1 MEEIKSNE
9 EKNKSKSDNSS
20 ENEENNEKHKDL
32 IDKNNINNTNNEE
45 QKTQKRMENKKFQ
58 NLNEEEINNN
68 DIIDNEEKLDNNN
81 DSKIEENDESGFEY
95 ENGNP
100 YQKNTE
106 EIDVNNKENK
116 DIKNDNK
123 YNNFQKSKSVNN
135 NIKIDNNLIP
145 EEKPIMK
152 SPQKNIQ
159 DKTYNGFMTQN
170 KNEIIP
176 KINKISI
183 NKQSIPFSSLSKEK
197 SSDYDSQ
204 YEKYKENPEDGDGQN
219 LDNEIKGK
227 DSIKASG
234 AQIAN
239 TIMGAGIL
247 SIPIIMR
254 YLGLILGIIFI
265 ISLAIIT
272 LYSVFILIRCHEIT
286 GKNGFSM
293 LGKITMGKFGS
304 ILIKITIIINNLGFC
319 IAYFRIFGEVF
330 QTIIQGWVSPS
341 SFWANNW
348 HNFIYIILCSFIMF
362 SFIFI
367 KNLSALKKVA
377 YMGVSAVLVFS
388 LGLTLLF
395 LHKGIHHYLDSNIS
409 WKFLKPNCSFSEAF
423 HVIPSVFLAFLF
435 QFNVFPI
442 YLSLKEKNLD
452 SMMKATKIG
461 VGYSLF
467 IFLIVGIIGFLL
479 YGLNMNET
487 LLNSLSED
495 MTKFRNISGFI
506 KFLIIIIS
514 VSFVTTCLTSFPILF
529 LSLRENFINSII
541 FCMKNLGKVKEEKNK
556 NYISE
561 KTLIIITVILYVIII
576 LMAILLPKLKV
587 IFSIVGATAGTFIAF
602 ILPNLFYI
610 RICKMSNK
618 NYNLFFPKFLFGL
631 GIFFLFISFIVSF
644 K

>member
-1 MEEIKSNE
+1 MSDGKTEG
-9 EKNKSKSDNSS
+9 EKENDEPSDII
-20 ENEENNEKHKDL
+20 EENNNKIGNNNDL
-32 IDKNNINNTNNEE
+32 IE
-45 QKTQKRMENKKFQ
+45 QEIKTQKNKDNKKFQ
-58 NLNEEEINNN
+58 NLNKEEISNNENIEDKDNIDDNINNTKTNENEFEYEDGIPYKKN
-68 DIIDNEEKLDNNN
+68 DIIINE
-81 DSKIEENDESGFEY
+81 
-95 ENGNP
+95 
-100 YQKNTE
+100 
-106 EIDVNNKENK
+106 
-116 DIKNDNK
+116 
-123 YNNFQKSKSVNN
+123 
-135 NIKIDNNLIP
+135 
-145 EEKPIMK
+145 
-152 SPQKNIQ
+152 
-159 DKTYNGFMTQN
+159 QN
-170 KNEIIP
+170 KNENPINENKNNKYIKSKTDINPQSLNNINPKSNINKDKHINNQTQNGFIQHDMKNIIP
-176 KINKISI
+176 KINKISLSTQKKNPLTY
-183 NKQSIPFSSLSKEK
+183 NKSP
-197 SSDYDSQ
+197 DYDPQ
-204 YEKYKENPEDGDGQN
+204 YEKYKENPEDGDGHD
-219 LDNEIKGK
+219 LDQEMQGK

-254 YLGLILGIIFI
+254 YLGLFLGIIFI
-265 ISLAIIT
+265 ILLALCT
-272 LYSVFILIRCHEIT
+272 LFSVFILIRCHEIT
-286 GKNGFSM
+286 GKTGFSM

-304 ILIKITIIINNLGFC
+304 ILIKVIIIINNLGFC
-319 IAYFRIFGEVF
+319 IAYFRIFGEVV
-330 QTIIQGWVSPS
+330 QTVIQGFISPD

-348 HNFIYIILCSFIMF
+348 HNFIYIIFCSLIMF
-362 SFIFI
+362 YFIFI

-377 YMGVSAVLVFS
+377 YMGVSAVLLFS
-388 LGLTLLF
+388 FGLTLLF

-423 HVIPSVFLAFLF
+423 NAIPSVFLAFLF

-487 LLNSLSED
+487 LLECLSQD

-529 LSLRENFINSII
+529 LSLRENFINSMI
-541 FCMKNLGKVKEEKNK
+541 FCIKNMGHKNENN

-561 KTLIIITVILYVIII
+561 KGLNIITISLYVVIV
-576 LMAILLPKLKV
+576 LMAIILPKLKV
-587 IFSIVGATAGTFIAF
+587 IFSVVGATAGTFIAF

-610 RICKMSNK
+610 RICHMSQK
-618 NYNLFFPKFLFGL
+618 NYNLSLPKFFVGL

-644 K
+644 S

>member
-1 MEEIKSNE
+1 MSDGKTEG
-9 EKNKSKSDNSS
+9 EKENDEPSDII
-20 ENEENNEKHKDL
+20 EENNNKIGNNNDL
-32 IDKNNINNTNNEE
+32 IE
-45 QKTQKRMENKKFQ
+45 QEIKTQKNKDNKKFQ
-58 NLNEEEINNN
+58 NLNEEGISNNENIEDKDIIDDSINNTKTNENEFEYEDGIPYKKN
-68 DIIDNEEKLDNNN
+68 DIIINE
-81 DSKIEENDESGFEY
+81 
-95 ENGNP
+95 
-100 YQKNTE
+100 
-106 EIDVNNKENK
+106 
-116 DIKNDNK
+116 
-123 YNNFQKSKSVNN
+123 
-135 NIKIDNNLIP
+135 
-145 EEKPIMK
+145 
-152 SPQKNIQ
+152 
-159 DKTYNGFMTQN
+159 QN
-170 KNEIIP
+170 KNENPINENKNNKYIKSKTDINPQSLNNINPKSNINKDKHINNKTQNGFIQHDMKDIIP
-176 KINKISI
+176 KINKISLSTQKKNPLTY
-183 NKQSIPFSSLSKEK
+183 NKSP
-197 SSDYDSQ
+197 DYDPQ
-204 YEKYKENPEDGDGQN
+204 YEKYKENPEDGDGHD
-219 LDNEIKGK
+219 LDQEMQGK

-254 YLGLILGIIFI
+254 YLGLFLGIIFI
-265 ISLAIIT
+265 ILLALCT
-272 LYSVFILIRCHEIT
+272 LFSVFILIRCHEIT
-286 GKNGFSM
+286 GKTGFSM

-304 ILIKITIIINNLGFC
+304 ILIKVIIIINNMGFC
-319 IAYFRIFGEVF
+319 IAYFRIFGEVV
-330 QTIIQGWVSPS
+330 QTVIQGFISPD

-348 HNFIYIILCSFIMF
+348 HNFIYIIFCSLIMF
-362 SFIFI
+362 YFIFI

-377 YMGVSAVLVFS
+377 YMGVSAVLLFS
-388 LGLTLLF
+388 FGLTLLF

-423 HVIPSVFLAFLF
+423 NAIPSVFLAFLF

-487 LLNSLSED
+487 LLECLSQD

-529 LSLRENFINSII
+529 LSLRENFINSMI
-541 FCMKNLGKVKEEKNK
+541 FCIKNMGHKNENN

-561 KTLIIITVILYVIII
+561 KRLNIITISLYVVIV
-576 LMAILLPKLKV
+576 LMAIILPKLKV
-587 IFSIVGATAGTFIAF
+587 IFSVVGATAGTFIAF

-610 RICKMSNK
+610 RICHMSQK
-618 NYNLFFPKFLFGL
+618 NYNLSLPKFFVGL

-644 K
+644 S

>member
-1 MEEIKSNE
+1 MSDGKTEG
-9 EKNKSKSDNSS
+9 EKENDEPSDII
-20 ENEENNEKHKDL
+20 EENNNTIGNNNDL
-32 IDKNNINNTNNEE
+32 IE
-45 QKTQKRMENKKFQ
+45 QEIKTQKNKDNKKFQ
-58 NLNEEEINNN
+58 NLNEEGISNNENIEDKDIIDDSINNTKTNENEFEYEDGIPYKKN
-68 DIIDNEEKLDNNN
+68 DIIINE
-81 DSKIEENDESGFEY
+81 
-95 ENGNP
+95 
-100 YQKNTE
+100 
-106 EIDVNNKENK
+106 
-116 DIKNDNK
+116 
-123 YNNFQKSKSVNN
+123 
-135 NIKIDNNLIP
+135 
-145 EEKPIMK
+145 
-152 SPQKNIQ
+152 
-159 DKTYNGFMTQN
+159 QN
-170 KNEIIP
+170 KNENPINENKNNKYIKSKTDINPQSLNNINPKSNINKDKHINNQTQNGFIQHDMKDIIP
-176 KINKISI
+176 KINKISLSTQKKNPLTY
-183 NKQSIPFSSLSKEK
+183 NKSP
-197 SSDYDSQ
+197 DYDPQ
-204 YEKYKENPEDGDGQN
+204 YEKYKENPEDGDGHD
-219 LDNEIKGK
+219 LDQEMQGK

-254 YLGLILGIIFI
+254 YLGLFLGIIFI
-265 ISLAIIT
+265 ISLALCT
-272 LYSVFILIRCHEIT
+272 LFSVFILIRCHEIT
-286 GKNGFSM
+286 GKTGFSM

-304 ILIKITIIINNLGFC
+304 ILIKVIIIINNMGFC
-319 IAYFRIFGEVF
+319 IAYFRIFGEVV
-330 QTIIQGWVSPS
+330 QTVIQGFISPD

-348 HNFIYIILCSFIMF
+348 HNFIYIIFCSLIMF
-362 SFIFI
+362 YFIFI

-377 YMGVSAVLVFS
+377 YMGVSAVLLFS
-388 LGLTLLF
+388 FGLTLLF

-423 HVIPSVFLAFLF
+423 NAIPSVFLAFLF

-487 LLNSLSED
+487 LLECLSQD

-529 LSLRENFINSII
+529 LSLRENFINSMI
-541 FCMKNLGKVKEEKNK
+541 FCIKNMGHKNENN

-561 KTLIIITVILYVIII
+561 KGLNIITISLYVVIV
-576 LMAILLPKLKV
+576 LMAIILPKLKV
-587 IFSIVGATAGTFIAF
+587 IFSVVGATAGTFIAF

-610 RICKMSNK
+610 RICHMSQK
-618 NYNLFFPKFLFGL
+618 NYNLSLPKFFVGL

-644 K
+644 S

>member
-1 MEEIKSNE
+1 MSDGKTEG
-9 EKNKSKSDNSS
+9 EKENDEPSDII
-20 ENEENNEKHKDL
+20 EENNNKIGNNNDL
-32 IDKNNINNTNNEE
+32 IE
-45 QKTQKRMENKKFQ
+45 QEIKTQKNKDNKKFQ
-58 NLNEEEINNN
+58 NLNEEEISNNEN
-68 DIIDNEEKLDNNN
+68 IEDKDIIDYSINNTKTNENE
-81 DSKIEENDESGFEY
+81 FEY
-95 ENGNP
+95 ENGIP
-100 YQKNTE
+100 YK
-106 EIDVNNKENK
+106 
-116 DIKNDNK
+116 KNDIIIN
-123 YNNFQKSKSVNN
+123 
-135 NIKIDNNLIP
+135 
-145 EEKPIMK
+145 E
-152 SPQKNIQ
+152 
-159 DKTYNGFMTQN
+159 QN
-170 KNEIIP
+170 KNENPINENKNNKYIKSKTDINPQSSNYINPKSNINKDKHINNQTQNGFMQHDMKDIIP
-176 KINKISI
+176 KINKISLSTQKKNPLTY
-183 NKQSIPFSSLSKEK
+183 NKSP
-197 SSDYDSQ
+197 DYDPQ
-204 YEKYKENPEDGDGQN
+204 YEKYKENPEDGDGHD
-219 LDNEIKGK
+219 LDQEMQGK

-254 YLGLILGIIFI
+254 YLGLFLGIIFI
-265 ISLAIIT
+265 ISLALCT
-272 LYSVFILIRCHEIT
+272 LFSVFILIRCHEIT

-304 ILIKITIIINNLGFC
+304 ILIKVIIIINNLGFC
-319 IAYFRIFGEVF
+319 IAYFRIFGEVV
-330 QTIIQGWVSPS
+330 QTVIQGFISPD

-348 HNFIYIILCSFIMF
+348 HNFIYIIFCSLIMF
-362 SFIFI
+362 YFIFT

-377 YMGVSAVLVFS
+377 YMGVSAVLLFS
-388 LGLTLLF
+388 FGLTLLF

-423 HVIPSVFLAFLF
+423 NAIPSVFLAFLF

-487 LLNSLSED
+487 LLECLSQD

-541 FCMKNLGKVKEEKNK
+541 FCIKNMGHKNENN

-561 KTLIIITVILYVIII
+561 KGLNIITISLYVVIV
-576 LMAILLPKLKV
+576 LMAIILPKLKV
-587 IFSIVGATAGTFIAF
+587 IFSVVGATAGTFIAF

-610 RICKMSNK
+610 RICHMSQK
-618 NYNLFFPKFLFGL
+618 NYNLSLPKFFVGL

-644 K
+644 S

>member
-1 MEEIKSNE
+1 MSDGKTEG
-9 EKNKSKSDNSS
+9 EKENDEPSDII
-20 ENEENNEKHKDL
+20 EENNNTIGNNNDL
-32 IDKNNINNTNNEE
+32 IE
-45 QKTQKRMENKKFQ
+45 QEIKTQKNKDNKKFQ
-58 NLNEEEINNN
+58 NLNEEGISNN
-68 DIIDNEEKLDNNN
+68 
-81 DSKIEENDESGFEY
+81 EN
-95 ENGNP
+95 
-100 YQKNTE
+100 
-106 EIDVNNKENK
+106 IENK
-116 DIKNDNK
+116 DIIDDSINNTKTNENEFEYEDGIPYKKNDIIIN
-123 YNNFQKSKSVNN
+123 
-135 NIKIDNNLIP
+135 
-145 EEKPIMK
+145 E
-152 SPQKNIQ
+152 
-159 DKTYNGFMTQN
+159 QN
-170 KNEIIP
+170 KNENPINENKNNKYIKSKTDINPQSLNNINPKSNINKDKHINNKTQNGFIQHDMKNIIP
-176 KINKISI
+176 KINKISLSTQKKNPLTY
-183 NKQSIPFSSLSKEK
+183 NKSP
-197 SSDYDSQ
+197 DYDPQ
-204 YEKYKENPEDGDGQN
+204 YEKYKENPEDGDGHD
-219 LDNEIKGK
+219 LDQEMQGK

-254 YLGLILGIIFI
+254 YLGLFLGIIFI
-265 ISLAIIT
+265 ISLALCT
-272 LYSVFILIRCHEIT
+272 LFSVFILIRCHEIT

-304 ILIKITIIINNLGFC
+304 ILIKVIIIINNLGFC
-319 IAYFRIFGEVF
+319 IAYFRIFGEVV
-330 QTIIQGWVSPS
+330 QTVIQGFISPD

-348 HNFIYIILCSFIMF
+348 HNFIYIIFCSLIMF
-362 SFIFI
+362 YFIFI

-377 YMGVSAVLVFS
+377 YMGVSAVLLFS
-388 LGLTLLF
+388 FGLTLLF

-423 HVIPSVFLAFLF
+423 NAIPSVFLAFLF

-479 YGLNMNET
+479 YGLHMNET
-487 LLNSLSED
+487 LLECLSQD

-529 LSLRENFINSII
+529 LSLRENFINSMI
-541 FCMKNLGKVKEEKNK
+541 FCIKNMGHKNENN

-561 KTLIIITVILYVIII
+561 KGLNIITISLYVVIV
-576 LMAILLPKLKV
+576 LMAIILPKLKV
-587 IFSIVGATAGTFIAF
+587 IFSVVGATAGTFIAF

-610 RICKMSNK
+610 RICHMSQK
-618 NYNLFFPKFLFGL
+618 NYNLSLPKFFVGL

-644 K
+644 S

>member
-1 MEEIKSNE
+1 MSDGKTEG
-9 EKNKSKSDNSS
+9 EKENDEPSDII
-20 ENEENNEKHKDL
+20 EENNNKIGNNNDL
-32 IDKNNINNTNNEE
+32 IE
-45 QKTQKRMENKKFQ
+45 QEIKTQKNKDNKKFQ
-58 NLNEEEINNN
+58 NLNEEEISNNENIEDKDIIDDSINNTKTNESEFEYEDGIPYKKN
-68 DIIDNEEKLDNNN
+68 DIIINE
-81 DSKIEENDESGFEY
+81 
-95 ENGNP
+95 
-100 YQKNTE
+100 
-106 EIDVNNKENK
+106 
-116 DIKNDNK
+116 
-123 YNNFQKSKSVNN
+123 
-135 NIKIDNNLIP
+135 
-145 EEKPIMK
+145 
-152 SPQKNIQ
+152 
-159 DKTYNGFMTQN
+159 QN
-170 KNEIIP
+170 KNENPINENKNNKYIKSKTDINPQSLNNINPKSNINKDKHINNQTQNGFTQHDMKDIIP
-176 KINKISI
+176 KINKISLSTQKKNPLTY
-183 NKQSIPFSSLSKEK
+183 NKSP
-197 SSDYDSQ
+197 DYDPQ
-204 YEKYKENPEDGDGQN
+204 YEKYKENPEDGDGHD
-219 LDNEIKGK
+219 LDQEMQGK

-254 YLGLILGIIFI
+254 YLGLFLGIIFI
-265 ISLAIIT
+265 ISLALCT
-272 LYSVFILIRCHEIT
+272 LFSVFILIRCHEIT
-286 GKNGFSM
+286 GTTGFSM

-304 ILIKITIIINNLGFC
+304 ILIKVIIIINNLGFC
-319 IAYFRIFGEVF
+319 IAYFRIFGEVV
-330 QTIIQGWVSPS
+330 QTVIQGFISPD

-348 HNFIYIILCSFIMF
+348 HNFIYIIFCSLIMF
-362 SFIFI
+362 YFIFI

-377 YMGVSAVLVFS
+377 YMGVSAVLLFS
-388 LGLTLLF
+388 FGLTLLF

-423 HVIPSVFLAFLF
+423 NAIPSVFLAFLF

-479 YGLNMNET
+479 YGVNMNET
-487 LLNSLSED
+487 LLECLSQD

-529 LSLRENFINSII
+529 LSLRENFINSMI
-541 FCMKNLGKVKEEKNK
+541 FCIKNMGHKNENN

-561 KTLIIITVILYVIII
+561 KGLNIITISLYVVIV
-576 LMAILLPKLKV
+576 LMAIILPKLKV
-587 IFSIVGATAGTFIAF
+587 IFSVVGATAGTFIAF

-610 RICKMSNK
+610 RICHMSQK
-618 NYNLFFPKFLFGL
+618 NYNLSLPKFFVGL

-644 K
+644 S

>member
-1 MEEIKSNE
+1 MSDGKTEG
-9 EKNKSKSDNSS
+9 EKENDEPSDII
-20 ENEENNEKHKDL
+20 EENNNKIGNNNDL
-32 IDKNNINNTNNEE
+32 IE
-45 QKTQKRMENKKFQ
+45 QEIKTQKNKDNKKFQ
-58 NLNEEEINNN
+58 NLNKEEISNNENIEDKDIIDYSINNTKTNENEFEYEDGIPYKKN
-68 DIIDNEEKLDNNN
+68 DIIINE
-81 DSKIEENDESGFEY
+81 
-95 ENGNP
+95 
-100 YQKNTE
+100 
-106 EIDVNNKENK
+106 
-116 DIKNDNK
+116 
-123 YNNFQKSKSVNN
+123 
-135 NIKIDNNLIP
+135 
-145 EEKPIMK
+145 
-152 SPQKNIQ
+152 
-159 DKTYNGFMTQN
+159 QN
-170 KNEIIP
+170 KNENPINENKNNKYIKSKTDINPQSLNNINPKSNINKDKHINNQTQNGFIQHDMKDIIP
-176 KINKISI
+176 KINKISLSTQKKNPLTY
-183 NKQSIPFSSLSKEK
+183 NKSR
-197 SSDYDSQ
+197 DYDPQ
-204 YEKYKENPEDGDGQN
+204 YEKYKENPEDGDGHD
-219 LDNEIKGK
+219 LDQEMQGK

-254 YLGLILGIIFI
+254 YLGLFLGIIFI
-265 ISLAIIT
+265 ISLALCT
-272 LYSVFILIRCHEIT
+272 LFSVFILIRCHEIT
-286 GKNGFSM
+286 GKTGFSM

-304 ILIKITIIINNLGFC
+304 ILIKVIIIINNMGFC
-319 IAYFRIFGEVF
+319 IAYFRIFGEVV
-330 QTIIQGWVSPS
+330 QTVIQGFISPD

-348 HNFIYIILCSFIMF
+348 HNFIYIIFCSLIMF
-362 SFIFI
+362 YFIFI

-377 YMGVSAVLVFS
+377 YMGVSAVLLFS
-388 LGLTLLF
+388 FGLTLLF

-423 HVIPSVFLAFLF
+423 NAIPSVFLAFLF

-487 LLNSLSED
+487 LLECLSQD

-514 VSFVTTCLTSFPILF
+514 VSFATTCLTSFPILF
-529 LSLRENFINSII
+529 LSLRENFINSMI
-541 FCMKNLGKVKEEKNK
+541 FCIKNMGHKNENN

-561 KTLIIITVILYVIII
+561 KGLNIITISLYVVIV
-576 LMAILLPKLKV
+576 LMAIILPKLKV
-587 IFSIVGATAGTFIAF
+587 IFSVVGATAGTFIAF

-610 RICKMSNK
+610 RICHMSQK
-618 NYNLFFPKFLFGL
+618 NYNLSLPKFFVGL

-644 K
+644 S

>member
-1 MEEIKSNE
+1 MSDGKTEG
-9 EKNKSKSDNSS
+9 EKENDEPSDII
-20 ENEENNEKHKDL
+20 EENNNKIGNNNDL
-32 IDKNNINNTNNEE
+32 IE
-45 QKTQKRMENKKFQ
+45 QEIKTQKNKDNKKFQ
-58 NLNEEEINNN
+58 NLNDEEISNNENIEDKDIIDDSINNTKTNENEFEYEDGIPYKKN
-68 DIIDNEEKLDNNN
+68 DIIINE
-81 DSKIEENDESGFEY
+81 
-95 ENGNP
+95 
-100 YQKNTE
+100 
-106 EIDVNNKENK
+106 
-116 DIKNDNK
+116 
-123 YNNFQKSKSVNN
+123 
-135 NIKIDNNLIP
+135 
-145 EEKPIMK
+145 
-152 SPQKNIQ
+152 
-159 DKTYNGFMTQN
+159 QN
-170 KNEIIP
+170 KNENPINENKNNKYIKSKTDINPQSLNNINPKSNINKDKHINNQTQNGFIQHDMKDIIP
-176 KINKISI
+176 KINKISLSTQKKNPLTY
-183 NKQSIPFSSLSKEK
+183 NKSP
-197 SSDYDSQ
+197 DYDPQ
-204 YEKYKENPEDGDGQN
+204 YEKYKENPEDGDGHD
-219 LDNEIKGK
+219 LDQEMQGK

-254 YLGLILGIIFI
+254 YLGLFLGIIFI
-265 ISLAIIT
+265 ILLALCT
-272 LYSVFILIRCHEIT
+272 LFSVFILIRCHEIT
-286 GKNGFSM
+286 GKTGFSM

-304 ILIKITIIINNLGFC
+304 ILIKVIIIINNMGFC
-319 IAYFRIFGEVF
+319 IAYFRIFGEVV
-330 QTIIQGWVSPS
+330 QTVIQGFISPD

-348 HNFIYIILCSFIMF
+348 HNFIYIIFCSLIMF
-362 SFIFI
+362 YFIFI

-377 YMGVSAVLVFS
+377 YMGVSAVLLFS
-388 LGLTLLF
+388 FGLTLLF

-423 HVIPSVFLAFLF
+423 NAIPSVFLAFLF

-487 LLNSLSED
+487 LLECLSQD

-529 LSLRENFINSII
+529 LSLRENFINSMI
-541 FCMKNLGKVKEEKNK
+541 FCIKNMGHKNENN

-561 KTLIIITVILYVIII
+561 KGLNIITISLYVVIV
-576 LMAILLPKLKV
+576 LMAIILPKLKV
-587 IFSIVGATAGTFIAF
+587 IFSVVGATAGTFIAF

-610 RICKMSNK
+610 RICHMSQK
-618 NYNLFFPKFLFGL
+618 NYNLSLPKFFVGL

-644 K
+644 S

>member
-1 MEEIKSNE
+1 MSDGKTEG
-9 EKNKSKSDNSS
+9 EKENDEPSDII
-20 ENEENNEKHKDL
+20 EENNNKIGNNNDL
-32 IDKNNINNTNNEE
+32 IE
-45 QKTQKRMENKKFQ
+45 QEIKTQKNKDNKKFQ
-58 NLNEEEINNN
+58 NLNEEEISNNENIEDKDIIDDSINNTKTNENEFEYEDGIPYKKN
-68 DIIDNEEKLDNNN
+68 DIIINE
-81 DSKIEENDESGFEY
+81 
-95 ENGNP
+95 
-100 YQKNTE
+100 
-106 EIDVNNKENK
+106 
-116 DIKNDNK
+116 
-123 YNNFQKSKSVNN
+123 
-135 NIKIDNNLIP
+135 
-145 EEKPIMK
+145 
-152 SPQKNIQ
+152 
-159 DKTYNGFMTQN
+159 QN
-170 KNEIIP
+170 KNENPINENKNNKYIKSKTDINPQSLNNINPKSNINKDKHINNQTQNGFIQHDMKDIIP
-176 KINKISI
+176 KINKISLSTQKKNPLTY
-183 NKQSIPFSSLSKEK
+183 NKSP
-197 SSDYDSQ
+197 DYDPQ
-204 YEKYKENPEDGDGQN
+204 YEKYKENPEDGDGHD
-219 LDNEIKGK
+219 LDQEMQGK

-254 YLGLILGIIFI
+254 YLGLFLGIIFI
-265 ISLAIIT
+265 ISLALCT
-272 LYSVFILIRCHEIT
+272 LFSVFILIRCHEIT
-286 GKNGFSM
+286 GKTGFSM

-304 ILIKITIIINNLGFC
+304 ILIKVIIIINNMGFC
-319 IAYFRIFGEVF
+319 IAYFRIFGEVV
-330 QTIIQGWVSPS
+330 QTVIQGFISPD

-348 HNFIYIILCSFIMF
+348 HNFIYIIFCSLIMF
-362 SFIFI
+362 YFIFI

-377 YMGVSAVLVFS
+377 YMGVSAVLLFS
-388 LGLTLLF
+388 FGLTLLF

-423 HVIPSVFLAFLF
+423 NAIPSVFLAFLF

-487 LLNSLSED
+487 LLECLSQD

-529 LSLRENFINSII
+529 LSLRENFINSMI
-541 FCMKNLGKVKEEKNK
+541 FCIKNMGHKNENN

-561 KTLIIITVILYVIII
+561 KGLNIITISLYVVIV
-576 LMAILLPKLKV
+576 LMAIILPKLKV
-587 IFSIVGATAGTFIAF
+587 IFSVVGATAGTFIAF

-610 RICKMSNK
+610 RICHMSQK
-618 NYNLFFPKFLFGL
+618 NYNLSLPKFFVGL
-631 GIFFLFISFIVSF
+631 GIFFLLISFIVSF
-644 K
+644 S

>member
-1 MEEIKSNE
+1 MEEGKKE
-9 EKNKSKSDNSS
+9 
-20 ENEENNEKHKDL
+20 EENKTPKFSEYLKNVRNKENQKDL
-32 IDKNNINNTNNEE
+32 IEKESNAIEN
-45 QKTQKRMENKKFQ
+45 QKTKKNMENKKFQ
-58 NLNEEEINNN
+58 NLKEEETNNN
-68 DIIDNEEKLDNNN
+68 DNIEIIEKLDDSTNNEKVN
-81 DSKIEENDESGFEY
+81 ETDESGFEY

-100 YQKNTE
+100 YENSFKDDIIEKNIKEDKNQKNESTN
-106 EIDVNNKENK
+106 IINSKDKPNNKNIENSNQNQTKK
-116 DIKNDNK
+116 DLIPKNDLK
-123 YNNFQKSKSVNN
+123 
-135 NIKIDNNLIP
+135 D
-145 EEKPIMK
+145 
-152 SPQKNIQ
+152 
-159 DKTYNGFMTQN
+159 
-170 KNEIIP
+170 EIIP
-176 KINKISI
+176 QFKNITKINITNKSPLSDI
-183 NKQSIPFSSLSKEK
+183 NDR
-197 SSDYDSQ
+197 SSDYDPQ
-204 YEKYKENPEDGDGQN
+204 YEKYIEYPEDGDGQN
-219 LDNEIKGK
+219 LDSEIKGK

-254 YLGLILGIIFI
+254 YIGFLLGIIFI
-265 ISLAIIT
+265 IFLAFCT

-304 ILIKITIIINNLGFC
+304 ILIKVIIIINNLGFC
-319 IAYFRIFGEVF
+319 IAYFRIFGEVL
-330 QTIIQGWVSPS
+330 QTIIQGWVSPD

-348 HNFIYIILCSFIMF
+348 HNFIYILLCSFIMF

-377 YMGVSAVLVFS
+377 FTGVSAVLLFS

-395 LHKGIHHYLDSNIS
+395 LHKAIHHYLDSNIS

-423 HVIPSVFLAFLF
+423 KMIPSVFLAFLF

-442 YLSLKEKNLD
+442 YSSLKEKNLD
-452 SMMKATKIG
+452 SMMKASKIG

-467 IFLIVGIIGFLL
+467 IFLVVGIVGFLL

-495 MTKFRNISGFI
+495 MTKFRNISSFI

-514 VSFVTTCLTSFPILF
+514 ISFVTTCLTSFPILF

-541 FCMKNLGKVKEEKNK
+541 FCMKNINK
-556 NYISE
+556 NETNGTNKKYISE
-561 KTLIIITVILYVIII
+561 RGLIIITIILYVLIIS
-576 LMAILLPKLKV
+576 MAIILPKLKV

-610 RICKMSNK
+610 RICKMSKK
-618 NYNLFFPKFLFGL
+618 NYDLTLPWFFLGL
-631 GIFFLFISFIVSF
+631 GIFFLFVSFIVSF
-644 K
+644 T

>member
-1 MEEIKSNE
+1 MSDGKTEG
-9 EKNKSKSDNSS
+9 EKENDEPSDII
-20 ENEENNEKHKDL
+20 EENNNKIGNNNDL
-32 IDKNNINNTNNEE
+32 IE
-45 QKTQKRMENKKFQ
+45 QEIKTQKNKDNKKFQ
-58 NLNEEEINNN
+58 NLNDEEISNNENIEDKDIIDDTINNTKTNENEFEYEDGIPYKKN
-68 DIIDNEEKLDNNN
+68 DIIINE
-81 DSKIEENDESGFEY
+81 
-95 ENGNP
+95 
-100 YQKNTE
+100 
-106 EIDVNNKENK
+106 
-116 DIKNDNK
+116 
-123 YNNFQKSKSVNN
+123 
-135 NIKIDNNLIP
+135 
-145 EEKPIMK
+145 
-152 SPQKNIQ
+152 
-159 DKTYNGFMTQN
+159 QN
-170 KNEIIP
+170 KNENPINENKNNKYIKFKTDINPQSLNNINPKSNINKDKHINNQAQNGFIQHDMKDIIP
-176 KINKISI
+176 KINKISLSTQKKNPLTY
-183 NKQSIPFSSLSKEK
+183 NKSP
-197 SSDYDSQ
+197 DYDPQ
-204 YEKYKENPEDGDGQN
+204 YEKYKENPEDGDGHD
-219 LDNEIKGK
+219 LDQEMQGK

-254 YLGLILGIIFI
+254 YLGLFLGIIFI
-265 ISLAIIT
+265 ISLALCT
-272 LYSVFILIRCHEIT
+272 LFSVFILIRCHEIT
-286 GKNGFSM
+286 GKTGFSM

-304 ILIKITIIINNLGFC
+304 ILIKVIIIINNMGFC
-319 IAYFRIFGEVF
+319 IAYFRIFGEVV
-330 QTIIQGWVSPS
+330 QTVIQGFISPD

-348 HNFIYIILCSFIMF
+348 HNFIYIIFCSLIMF
-362 SFIFI
+362 YFIFI

-377 YMGVSAVLVFS
+377 YMGVSAVLLFS
-388 LGLTLLF
+388 FGLTLLF

-423 HVIPSVFLAFLF
+423 NAIPSVFLAFLF

-479 YGLNMNET
+479 YGLHMNET
-487 LLNSLSED
+487 LLECLSQD

-529 LSLRENFINSII
+529 LSLRENFINSMI
-541 FCMKNLGKVKEEKNK
+541 FCIKNMGHKNENN

-561 KTLIIITVILYVIII
+561 KGLNIITISLYVVIV
-576 LMAILLPKLKV
+576 LMAIILPKLKV
-587 IFSIVGATAGTFIAF
+587 IFSVVGATAGTFIAF

-610 RICKMSNK
+610 RICHMSQK
-618 NYNLFFPKFLFGL
+618 NYNLSLPKFFVGL

-644 K
+644 S

>member
-1 MEEIKSNE
+1 MSDGKTEG
-9 EKNKSKSDNSS
+9 EKENDEPSDII
-20 ENEENNEKHKDL
+20 EENNNKIGNNNDL
-32 IDKNNINNTNNEE
+32 IE
-45 QKTQKRMENKKFQ
+45 QEIKTQKNKDNKKFQ
-58 NLNEEEINNN
+58 NLNEEGISNNENIEDKDIIDDSINNTKTNENEFEYEDGIPYKKN
-68 DIIDNEEKLDNNN
+68 DIIINE
-81 DSKIEENDESGFEY
+81 
-95 ENGNP
+95 
-100 YQKNTE
+100 
-106 EIDVNNKENK
+106 
-116 DIKNDNK
+116 
-123 YNNFQKSKSVNN
+123 
-135 NIKIDNNLIP
+135 
-145 EEKPIMK
+145 
-152 SPQKNIQ
+152 
-159 DKTYNGFMTQN
+159 QN
-170 KNEIIP
+170 KNENPINENKNNKYIKSKTDINPQSLNNINPKSNINKDKHINNQIQNGFIQHVMKDIIP
-176 KINKISI
+176 KINKISLSTQKKNPLTY
-183 NKQSIPFSSLSKEK
+183 NKSP
-197 SSDYDSQ
+197 DYDPQ
-204 YEKYKENPEDGDGQN
+204 YEKYKENPEDGDGHD
-219 LDNEIKGK
+219 LDQEMQGK

-254 YLGLILGIIFI
+254 YLGLFLGIIFI
-265 ISLAIIT
+265 ISLALCT
-272 LYSVFILIRCHEIT
+272 LFSVFILIRCHEIT
-286 GKNGFSM
+286 GKTGFSM

-304 ILIKITIIINNLGFC
+304 ILIKVIIIINNLGFC
-319 IAYFRIFGEVF
+319 IAYFRIFGEVV
-330 QTIIQGWVSPS
+330 QTVIQGFISPD

-348 HNFIYIILCSFIMF
+348 HNFIYIIFCSLIMF
-362 SFIFI
+362 YFIFI

-377 YMGVSAVLVFS
+377 YMGVSAVLLFS
-388 LGLTLLF
+388 FGLTLLF

-423 HVIPSVFLAFLF
+423 NAIPSVFLAFLF

-487 LLNSLSED
+487 LLECLSQD

-529 LSLRENFINSII
+529 LSLRENFINSMI
-541 FCMKNLGKVKEEKNK
+541 FCIKNMGHKNENN

-561 KTLIIITVILYVIII
+561 KGLNIITISLYVVIV
-576 LMAILLPKLKV
+576 LMAIILPKLKV
-587 IFSIVGATAGTFIAF
+587 IFSVVGATAGTFIAF

-610 RICKMSNK
+610 RICHMSQK
-618 NYNLFFPKFLFGL
+618 NYNLSLPKFFVGL

-644 K
+644 S

>member
-1 MEEIKSNE
+1 MSDGKTEG
-9 EKNKSKSDNSS
+9 EKENDEPSDII
-20 ENEENNEKHKDL
+20 EENNNKIGNNNDL
-32 IDKNNINNTNNEE
+32 IE
-45 QKTQKRMENKKFQ
+45 QEIKTQKNKDNKKFQ
-58 NLNEEEINNN
+58 NLNDEEISNNENIEDKDIIDDSINNTKTNENEFEYEDGIPYKKN
-68 DIIDNEEKLDNNN
+68 DIIINE
-81 DSKIEENDESGFEY
+81 
-95 ENGNP
+95 
-100 YQKNTE
+100 
-106 EIDVNNKENK
+106 
-116 DIKNDNK
+116 
-123 YNNFQKSKSVNN
+123 
-135 NIKIDNNLIP
+135 
-145 EEKPIMK
+145 
-152 SPQKNIQ
+152 
-159 DKTYNGFMTQN
+159 QN
-170 KNEIIP
+170 KNENPINENKNNKYIKSKTDINPQSLNNINPKSNINKDKHINNQTQNGFIQHDMKNIIP
-176 KINKISI
+176 KINKISLSTQKKNPLTY
-183 NKQSIPFSSLSKEK
+183 NKSP
-197 SSDYDSQ
+197 DYDPQ
-204 YEKYKENPEDGDGQN
+204 YEKYKENPEDGDGHD
-219 LDNEIKGK
+219 LDQEMQGK

-254 YLGLILGIIFI
+254 YLGLFLGIIFI
-265 ISLAIIT
+265 ISLALCT
-272 LYSVFILIRCHEIT
+272 LFSVFILIRCHEIT
-286 GKNGFSM
+286 GKTGFSM

-304 ILIKITIIINNLGFC
+304 ILIKVIIIINNLGFC
-319 IAYFRIFGEVF
+319 IAYFRIFGEVV
-330 QTIIQGWVSPS
+330 QTVIQGFISPD

-348 HNFIYIILCSFIMF
+348 HNFIYIIFCSLIMF
-362 SFIFI
+362 YFIFI

-377 YMGVSAVLVFS
+377 YMGVSAVLLFS
-388 LGLTLLF
+388 FGLTLLF

-423 HVIPSVFLAFLF
+423 NAIPSVFLAFLF

-487 LLNSLSED
+487 LLECLSQD

-529 LSLRENFINSII
+529 LSLRENFINSMI
-541 FCMKNLGKVKEEKNK
+541 FCIKNMGHKNENN

-561 KTLIIITVILYVIII
+561 KGLNIITISLYVVIV
-576 LMAILLPKLKV
+576 LMAIILPKLKV
-587 IFSIVGATAGTFIAF
+587 IFSVVGATAGTFIAF

-610 RICKMSNK
+610 RICHMSQK
-618 NYNLFFPKFLFGL
+618 NYNLSLPKFFVGL

-644 K
+644 S